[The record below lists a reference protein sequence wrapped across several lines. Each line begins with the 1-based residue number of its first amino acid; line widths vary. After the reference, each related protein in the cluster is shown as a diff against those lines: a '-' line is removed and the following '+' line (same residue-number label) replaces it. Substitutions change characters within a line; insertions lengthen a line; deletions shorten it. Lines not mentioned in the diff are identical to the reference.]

1 MDSQWLSWSV
11 HLFVNQR
18 RDLLS
23 FSIQINKEIIET
35 YSENT
40 DEPLR
45 RSFDLFV
52 QLPVHVVNLLPI
64 AVSSLFLMSRRFSS
78 LSLSFKDVEQVL
90 LQPTDVHHSP
100 SAHKTSRLRFLV
112 GFFSLRGIVSHFI
125 AWISS
130 YNNATWLSEEIDLD
144 GKGQKGH
151 DAITGESL
159 VSERQ
164 REMFFVSDRQR
175 EDIRERRRSTVFNF
189 FGQIFQ

>member
-1 MDSQWLSWSV
+1 
-11 HLFVNQR
+11 
-18 RDLLS
+18 
-23 FSIQINKEIIET
+23 
-35 YSENT
+35 
-40 DEPLR
+40 
-45 RSFDLFV
+45 
-52 QLPVHVVNLLPI
+52 
-64 AVSSLFLMSRRFSS
+64 
-78 LSLSFKDVEQVL
+78 
-90 LQPTDVHHSP
+90 
-100 SAHKTSRLRFLV
+100 LRFLV